1 MFVKIRFF
9 STFPIPF
16 GLKKD
21 EWMDKEMFFIK
32 IDTSFLDCVDK
43 RAYFIRTSIF
53 KLNIRPV
60 R

>member
-1 MFVKIRFF
+1 
-9 STFPIPF
+9 
-16 GLKKD
+16 
-21 EWMDKEMFFIK
+21 MDKEMFFIK
-32 IDTSFLDCVDK
+32 IDTSFLDCVNK